1 MQTSY
6 TAQRAGVGRAAILP
20 RRLTPRSW
28 AASTPSRMAMPGKEH
43 KLLQPAGQAQLPI
56 IAEHRMAAIEQD
68 AFEDGRRIA
77 QAAGPEYHKQSSQN
91 AERAQH
97 PQCVTQFAAAA
108 VQQVVFHRLADA
120 MQAAPDEVRQPCA
133 VPQSADKEG
142 QNQVAVLFCGA
153 APAASQRDID
163 VIPAAIGTG

>member
-1 MQTSY
+1 
-6 TAQRAGVGRAAILP
+6 
-20 RRLTPRSW
+20 
-28 AASTPSRMAMPGKEH
+28 MPGGNFAAQADAALVGGIHAQQNGNACKEH

-108 VQQVVFHRLADA
+108 VQQYAD
-120 MQAAPDEVRQPCA
+120 
-133 VPQSADKEG
+133 
-142 QNQVAVLFCGA
+142 
-153 APAASQRDID
+153 
-163 VIPAAIGTG
+163 